1 MIPEP
6 LTPVEPSPE
15 VAKKNIALG
24 AALLGLA
31 ILIAAGAIL
40 VAFIYLHYD

>member
-1 MIPEP
+1 MPEP

-15 VAKKNIALG
+15 VAKKNIAL
-24 AALLGLA
+24 AVALFGLA
-31 ILIAAGAIL
+31 ILIAAGAIV